1 MPNVSSRLMLALVLP
16 SLAACAPDALAP
28 TAANLTHARFEPA
41 PLPSVILVRRG
52 SAGGALEIP
61 IPDKAPPDT
70 GAVPVSSSPA
80 RGSVVTGLKES
91 F

>member
-1 MPNVSSRLMLALVLP
+1 MPNIPSRLMLVLLLQI
-16 SLAACAPDALAP
+16 LAACTPDAPVA
-28 TAANLTHARFEPA
+28 TAANPTHARFEPA
-41 PLPSVILVRRG
+41 PMPSVILVRRG
-52 SAGGALEIP
+52 SAAGSLEIP
-61 IPDKAPPDT
+61 IPAKAPPDT